1 MIWRYLPCMKH
12 FLFFLLALLVASGAW
27 AQPAPARDVGYV
39 QPAPVQRRAELRLA
53 LTPIRARE
61 AQSKDQSLGAAP
73 LGRQLS
79 AQERADLR
87 QQLRQ
92 QRRDVKLER
101 P

>member
-1 MIWRYLPCMKH
+1 MKH
-12 FLFFLLALLVASGAW
+12 ILFFLLALLMAPGAW
-27 AQPAPARDVGYV
+27 AQPAPARDLAYV
-39 QPAPVQRRAELRLA
+39 QPAPPVQRRAELRLA
-53 LTPIRARE
+53 LTPLRTRE